1 MSRQI
6 REIFYEYTPLVE
18 PLSLDEAYLDVTENL
33 KGIPYATQVA
43 REIRARIWQET
54 HLTASAGISFNKFL
68 AKMASD
74 QNKPNGQFVITP
86 EVAPAF
92 VEALPIGKVPWHRP
106 GHSQEDERAR
116 HLHRPGPESPVASSF
131 LQERFGK
138 AGTHYY
144 WIARAVDHR
153 PVQPDRIRKSVGA
166 ENTFEKDLLGL
177 EEMKAALQPI
187 IDKVWRHCE
196 QTGVRGRTVTLKVK
210 FSDFQQITRSR
221 TLTGYVESQGSGWS
235 TPASTCC
242 RCLFPLDKSV
252 RLLGVSLSALN
263 TDEEPESPQLIAGLV
278 GYGLPGSAL
287 GTRAHGGCFFPTMAK
302 SQPKLSRTADAARH
316 IPKQIPVELAVLEK
330 QAPEGDDWLHEIKL
344 DGYRML
350 ARIEDGR
357 ARLVTRN
364 DQDWTGPLSRTGRS
378 LRILRPVWNSLRW

>member
-1 MSRQI
+1 
-6 REIFYEYTPLVE
+6 
-18 PLSLDEAYLDVTENL
+18 VTENL

-43 REIRARIWQET
+43 REIRARIWEET

-86 EVAPAF
+86 GMGAAF
-92 VEALPIGKVPWHRP
+92 VESLPVGKFHGIGPAT
-106 GHSQEDERAR
+106 AR
-116 HLHRPGPESPVASSF
+116 KMNGLGIFTGLDLKAQSLSF

-138 AGTHYY
+138 AGSHYY

-153 PVQPDRIRKSVGA
+153 PVRPDRIRKSVGA
-166 ENTFEKDLLGL
+166 ETTFEKDLTGF

-221 TLTGYVESQGSGWS
+221 TMPGYVEHQAGLEQASGNLL
-235 TPASTCC
+235 
-242 RCLFPLDKSV
+242 RQLFPLDKSI

-263 TDEEPESPQLIAGLV
+263 TDEEPTSPQL
-278 GYGLPGSAL
+278 
-287 GTRAHGGCFFPTMAK
+287 
-302 SQPKLSRTADAARH
+302 
-316 IPKQIPVELAVLEK
+316 
-330 QAPEGDDWLHEIKL
+330 
-344 DGYRML
+344 
-350 ARIEDGR
+350 
-357 ARLVTRN
+357 
-364 DQDWTGPLSRTGRS
+364 S
-378 LRILRPVWNSLRW
+378 LQL